1 MKKNDT
7 YILDLT
13 NCVTVWEVNAA
24 IEADL
29 NARKQLGYPKKKS
42 LLRRIFGF

>member
-13 NCVTVWEVNAA
+13 NCVTVWEVNAV

-29 NARKQLGYPKKKS
+29 NARKQLGLPKKNWFKRM
-42 LLRRIFGF
+42 LNF

>member
-29 NARKQLGYPKKKS
+29 NARKQLKEIKKS
-42 LLRRIFGF
+42 WYKRIFS

>member
-1 MKKNDT
+1 MKKNT
-7 YILDLT
+7 EYILDLT
-13 NCVTVWEVNAA
+13 NCYTHGEIIAA

-42 LLRRIFGF
+42 LLRRIFGL

>member
-29 NARKQLGYPKKKS
+29 NARKQLGCPKKKS

>member
-1 MKKNDT
+1 MKKNT
-7 YILDLT
+7 EYILDLT
-13 NCVTVWEVNAA
+13 NCYTNEAIMAA

-42 LLRRIFGF
+42 LFRRIFGF

>member
-29 NARKQLGYPKKKS
+29 NARKQLKPEKKS
-42 LLRRIFGF
+42 WIKRIFG

>member
-1 MKKNDT
+1 MKKNDI

-13 NCVTVWEVNAA
+13 HCVTVWEVNAA

>member
-13 NCVTVWEVNAA
+13 NCVTVWEVNVA

-29 NARKQLGYPKKKS
+29 NARKQLGLPKKKS
-42 LLRRIFGF
+42 LFRRIFGF